1 MTISQQLYDQIN
13 QLDLKKTRRSKIDHL
28 QQEILLLRQWLN
40 YCQIQSW
47 LKKEK
52 NIEISISQLAHCI
65 NHRWVD
71 K

>member
-1 MTISQQLYDQIN
+1 MTLSQKLYDQLN

-28 QQEILLLRQWLN
+28 QQEILFMRQWLN

-47 LKKEK
+47 IKKEK

-65 NHRWVD
+65 NNRWMD